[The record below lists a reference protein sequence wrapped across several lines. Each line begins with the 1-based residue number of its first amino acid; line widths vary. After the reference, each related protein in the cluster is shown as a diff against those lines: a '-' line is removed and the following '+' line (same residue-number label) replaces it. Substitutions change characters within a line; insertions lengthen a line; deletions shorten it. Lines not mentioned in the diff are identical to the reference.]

1 MTMAKKNKCEYG
13 DGGLGT
19 IIPLEEA
26 IRCGARD

>member
-1 MTMAKKNKCEYG
+1 MATKNKCEYG